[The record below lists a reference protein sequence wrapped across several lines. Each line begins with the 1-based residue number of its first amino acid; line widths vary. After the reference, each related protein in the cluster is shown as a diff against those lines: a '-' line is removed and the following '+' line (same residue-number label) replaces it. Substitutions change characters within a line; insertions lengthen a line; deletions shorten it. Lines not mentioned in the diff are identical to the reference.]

1 MFIINLIF
9 KIIFFVDK
17 SLENILN
24 ISILR
29 HISTFYQKNSNQYV
43 KFKDNKIKFFCPT
56 KETKVR
62 VNSFFFKRTRNN

>member
-43 KFKDNKIKFFCPT
+43 KFKDNK
-56 KETKVR
+56 
-62 VNSFFFKRTRNN
+62 N